1 MDYNESLNLKITPHP
16 LTLTDYIIKL
26 SPYTFYREF
35 YHYQQIVLGIFFPFQ
50 DSLIIYKQKLFQ
62 EFINEITPIYGTI
75 LKKLEIEDISKNIE
89 FLELFLECIY
99 DKIPRFVRNY
109 YHDDSFFFIRSCN
122 SGYKRKNIL
131 SRIIFSFSDNNVPEQ
146 ANFFQVVL
154 DEVKNNIGQQT
165 LYDGEKFYHKIH
177 HLIVDSNLFN
187 DVNKFFSNYNIIS
200 NHQDILEDNY
210 SLPLKIST
218 PSDESWFSILSG
230 LVSIKST
237 LYLVYVDIFQDNKF
251 LDIELIREKV
261 KKYGKENIIICYG
274 NCDKIQ
280 FNFPSKNEILSDEE
294 YLSSYKKSASTVY
307 QDLKNRIEECNKEI
321 SKDLNL
327 CNIPF
332 VISGVV
338 DDLEIRPI
346 PYIPL
351 LEERNK
357 DCIQFN
363 KDIKSNKYILSKN
376 WINDLVETIIFNSS
390 KDFTS
395 QFLLENVIYKFNL
408 LESLGIYNSY

>member
-1 MDYNESLNLKITPHP
+1 MVLNEVKKNIPHQELNKE
-16 LTLTDYIIKL
+16 D
-26 SPYTFYREF
+26 
-35 YHYQQIVLGIFFPFQ
+35 
-50 DSLIIYKQKLFQ
+50 
-62 EFINEITPIYGTI
+62 
-75 LKKLEIEDISKNIE
+75 KLELI
-89 FLELFLECIY
+89 
-99 DKIPRFVRNY
+99 
-109 YHDDSFFFIRSCN
+109 
-122 SGYKRKNIL
+122 
-131 SRIIFSFSDNNVPEQ
+131 
-146 ANFFQVVL
+146 
-154 DEVKNNIGQQT
+154 
-165 LYDGEKFYHKIH
+165 YDGEYFYHKKKIL

-187 DVNKFFSNYNIIS
+187 DVIKFFSNYNIIS
-200 NHQDILEDNY
+200 NYEDIVRDNY
-210 SLPLKIST
+210 SLPLYIST
-218 PSDESWFSILSG
+218 PSDESITDKFKDFS
-230 LVSIKST
+230 SIKST
-237 LYLVYVDIFQDNKF
+237 LYLVYLDIFQDNKF
-251 LDIELIREKV
+251 LDIELIKEKV

-280 FNFPSKNEILSDEE
+280 FNFPSKNETLSDEE

-332 VISGVV
+332 VTSGAV

-363 KDIKSNKYILSKN
+363 KDIKNNKYILSKN

-408 LESLGIYNSY
+408 LESLGIYNGRL